1 MAKLIYQIEQN
12 KPIEI
17 NEMILSLDVERNIV
31 RSINY

>member
-1 MAKLIYQIEQN
+1 MTKLIYQIEQN